1 MTHRFVF
8 TDELHA
14 SSLLCAS
21 SPANLPR
28 SFDHQLAVIAYGATG
43 TGKTHTMQGPHERT
57 DHHQRSEIRSPSENP
72 GLLLR
77 IVEEVHQA
85 SADLDVASI
94 HMTAVQY
101 HLNVGKVC
109 T

>member
-43 TGKTHTMQGPHERT
+43 TGKTHIRDSKEERVGKFTFIDLAGSEGFNDAKTDQQQKASVLDMHER
-57 DHHQRSEIRSPSENP
+57 QRELCN
-72 GLLLR
+72 
-77 IVEEVHQA
+77 
-85 SADLDVASI
+85 DDDD
-94 HMTAVQY
+94 
-101 HLNVGKVC
+101 
-109 T
+109 